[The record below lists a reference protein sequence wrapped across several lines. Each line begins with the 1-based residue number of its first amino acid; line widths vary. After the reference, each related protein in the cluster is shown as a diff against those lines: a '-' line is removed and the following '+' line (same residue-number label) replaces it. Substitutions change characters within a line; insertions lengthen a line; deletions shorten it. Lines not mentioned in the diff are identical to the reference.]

1 MSVVMSVES
10 ADDFMFATSAQWLYI
25 VQFTI
30 IPVFPGTL
38 GLFSLVD

>member
-10 ADDFMFATSAQWLYI
+10 ADDFMFVTSSQWLYI
-25 VQFTI
+25 VRFTI

-38 GLFSLVD
+38 ESFILLD